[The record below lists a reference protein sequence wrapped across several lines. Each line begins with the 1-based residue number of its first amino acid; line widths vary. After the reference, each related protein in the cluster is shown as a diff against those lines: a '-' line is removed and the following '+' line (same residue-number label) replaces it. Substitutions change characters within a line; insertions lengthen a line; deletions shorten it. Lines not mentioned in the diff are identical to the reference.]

1 MFCDIILAHTQKIVS
16 VFLCYFFVV
25 SAENMHTTP
34 FRQTIQTDSLSVWHG
49 HSIKQSKTKNQKPK
63 KKKRKPANYSK
74 SMCI

>member
-1 MFCDIILAHTQKIVS
+1 MFCDIILAHTQKI

-63 KKKRKPANYSK
+63 KKNENPQTIRNLCVYR
-74 SMCI
+74 